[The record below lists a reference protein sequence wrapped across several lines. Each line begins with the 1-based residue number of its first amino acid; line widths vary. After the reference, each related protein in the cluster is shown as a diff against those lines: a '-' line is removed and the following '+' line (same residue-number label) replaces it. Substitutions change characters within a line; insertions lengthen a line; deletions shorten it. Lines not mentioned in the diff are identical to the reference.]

1 MATRQAS
8 GKVLNAI
15 SPVLPTLLGGSAD
28 LAPSTDTLIK
38 GEKDFE
44 PGSYGGRNFHFG
56 VREHGMASV
65 INGMAL
71 SGLIPYGAT
80 FFIFSDYLRP
90 SLRLAALMEAHAIYV
105 FTHDSVFLGEDGPTH
120 EPDRTSGRL
129 PRHSPSLLDP
139 AC

>member
-44 PGSYGGRNFHFG
+44 PGNFGGRNFHFG
-56 VREHGMASV
+56 VREHGMAR
-65 INGMAL
+65 NL
-71 SGLIPYGAT
+71 ERHGAEW
-80 FFIFSDYLRP
+80 ID
-90 SLRLAALMEAHAIYV
+90 SLRRHVLCLFRLSAARRCA
-105 FTHDSVFLGEDGPTH
+105 S
-120 EPDRTSGRL
+120 
-129 PRHSPSLLDP
+129 PR
-139 AC
+139 